1 MIPSELITVEED
13 KFHIPADVVNYDDR
27 VKVLNHFDTFAI
39 FDRWGD
45 VHPHGK
51 KAQGIF
57 HYGTRF
63 INRLELRLNGKKP
76 LLLSSSIKE
85 DNEMLSVDLTNPD
98 LTACNI
104 PENTLHISRSQFL
117 RNGIYYEELKCVNYG
132 ETGCEFE
139 ISFTFGADFK
149 DIFEVRGIARK
160 DVPNK
165 PVLTTSKTRICYD
178 YKGLDDIKRRTEIDF
193 SEEKK
198 VAIHNNHAVVVIALA
213 PHKTHTIHYSIYFR
227 TEEHFWG
234 LEDADNVPIP
244 DAKKLLHQHLKNTRS
259 LFASINT
266 SNEQF
271 THWVNRS
278 QTDLLSLLTETK
290 YGKYPYAGVPWYN
303 TAFGRDG
310 IITAMEV
317 LWLAPA
323 IARDALFFL
332 AKMQATEMIPEKDA
346 EPGKIIHETRTGEM
360 ANTGEI
366 PFGEYYGTID
376 ATPLFVMLAGMYYKR
391 TGDLET
397 IKTIWSNILAA
408 LKWIDEY
415 GDLDGD
421 GFVEYKHKA
430 ENGLTNQG
438 WKDSYDSVMY
448 KDGQLA
454 DPPIALCEVQAYVYG
469 AKKWA
474 SLLAA
479 ALGENELSVDLEKE
493 AGDFKNKFN
502 ERFWDNELEGYVLA
516 LDGAKQPCSVMSSN
530 AGHCLF
536 TGIADDEKARLLAGS
551 LMQKTMFS
559 GWGIR
564 TLSSKEHRYN
574 PISYH
579 NGSIWP
585 HDNALIAYGFSLY
598 GLHKE
603 ALMVMQG
610 MFDASLFIEL
620 QRLPELFC
628 GFERRKG
635 EGPTAYPVACSP
647 QAWSVA
653 AVFLLLQGCLQL
665 DINALTKQI
674 TFNKPVLP
682 DYLDKIEIKDLKL
695 GNDYCHFQLYRQ
707 QFDVG
712 FNVIY
717 KPDDWEVIIKK

>member
-1 MIPSELITVEED
+1 
-13 KFHIPADVVNYDDR
+13 
-27 VKVLNHFDTFAI
+27 
-39 FDRWGD
+39 
-45 VHPHGK
+45 
-51 KAQGIF
+51 
-57 HYGTRF
+57 
-63 INRLELRLNGKKP
+63 
-76 LLLSSSIKE
+76 
-85 DNEMLSVDLTNPD
+85 
-98 LTACNI
+98 
-104 PENTLHISRSQFL
+104 
-117 RNGIYYEELKCVNYG
+117 
-132 ETGCEFE
+132 
-139 ISFTFGADFK
+139 
-149 DIFEVRGIARK
+149 
-160 DVPNK
+160 
-165 PVLTTSKTRICYD
+165 
-178 YKGLDDIKRRTEIDF
+178 
-193 SEEKK
+193 
-198 VAIHNNHAVVVIALA
+198 
-213 PHKTHTIHYSIYFR
+213 
-227 TEEHFWG
+227 
-234 LEDADNVPIP
+234 
-244 DAKKLLHQHLKNTRS
+244 
-259 LFASINT
+259 
-266 SNEQF
+266 
-271 THWVNRS
+271 
-278 QTDLLSLLTETK
+278 
-290 YGKYPYAGVPWYN
+290 
-303 TAFGRDG
+303 
-310 IITAMEV
+310 
-317 LWLAPA
+317 
-323 IARDALFFL
+323 
-332 AKMQATEMIPEKDA
+332 
-346 EPGKIIHETRTGEM
+346 
-360 ANTGEI
+360 
-366 PFGEYYGTID
+366 
-376 ATPLFVMLAGMYYKR
+376 
-391 TGDLET
+391 
-397 IKTIWSNILAA
+397 
-408 LKWIDEY
+408 
-415 GDLDGD
+415 
-421 GFVEYKHKA
+421 
-430 ENGLTNQG
+430 
-438 WKDSYDSVMY
+438 
-448 KDGQLA
+448 
-454 DPPIALCEVQAYVYG
+454 
-469 AKKWA
+469 
-474 SLLAA
+474 
-479 ALGENELSVDLEKE
+479 
-493 AGDFKNKFN
+493 
-502 ERFWDNELEGYVLA
+502 VLA